1 MAYQGFT
8 NYADYVASL
17 SGSGTIPIPE
27 EEFKAKVKSGQ
38 NNTVTA
44 VNLTENPNEI
54 LAPDTGA
61 LGDITIP
68 DAQTADTSGLNVT
81 VPKPTEG
88 LGTVDTTATT
98 RPNLGTAEAA
108 QGTFT
113 GAINLDDITGTVSE
127 GAIAQG
133 VTDELDP
140 RATTS
145 YQLSELMKSIE
156 EGKPLPPW
164 AAPSVRKVTSI
175 LQSRGMGASSM
186 GAAVMTQAILESGI
200 PIAAQDAKAYSQI
213 QLVNLT
219 NRQKAAMQNALVFAQ
234 MDQLNANNRTK
245 GAIANAQAFLTM
257 DVRNLDNE
265 QKTNMLNFQA
275 DMQALFTDTAA
286 ENARRQF
293 NAKNEL
299 QVEEFFAQL
308 DSQVQAANK
317 NRESAMRQFNVSQ
330 VNAFNQFKTQTA
342 DSRDKFN
349 AQMKYA
355 VDQSNAQWRRQINT
369 TNTAVQNETN
379 RIDVQNAYN
388 ASQAAQN
395 FLWQKMRDNAQFN
408 FSKFQN
414 YLQQQHE
421 VGLLAMEFANASK
434 LYTKKQRDFIGMAVG
449 EWVTNWV
456 TGKAPAINLTGGS
469 D

>member
-17 SGSGTIPIPE
+17 QNTGTIPIPE
-27 EEFKAKVKSGQ
+27 EEFKAKVISGQ
-38 NNTVTA
+38 DNTVTA

-54 LAPDTGA
+54 LAGDTGA
-61 LGDITIP
+61 LGNIDVP
-68 DAQTADTSGLNVT
+68 DAATASTEGLNVQS
-81 VPKPTEG
+81 PTPTAG

-127 GAIAQG
+127 NAIAKG

-156 EGKPLPPW
+156 EGKPLPAW
-164 AAPSVRKVTSI
+164 AAPSVRKVSSI
-175 LQSRGMGASSM
+175 LQARGMGASSM
-186 GAAVMTQAILESGI
+186 GAAAMTQAILESGI

-219 NRQKAAMQNALVFAQ
+219 NKQKAAMQNALVFAQ

-257 DVRNLDNE
+257 DVRNLDNQ

-275 DMQALFTDTAA
+275 DIQALFTDTAA

-308 DSQVQAANK
+308 DAQVQAANK
-317 NRESAMRQFNVSQ
+317 NRESAMKQFNVSQ
-330 VNAFNQFKTQTA
+330 VNSMNQFKIQTV

-349 AQMKYA
+349 AQMKFA

-379 RIDVQNAYN
+379 RINVQNSYN

-408 FSKFQN
+408 FQKFESYMQR
-414 YLQQQHE
+414 QHE
-421 VGLLAMEFANASK
+421 IGLLAMEFANAEK
-434 LYTKKQRDFIGMAVG
+434 LYSKKQKDLVGMKIG
-449 EWVTNWV
+449 EWLANWI
-456 TGKAPAINLTGGS
+456 TGKAPTIEV
-469 D
+469 